1 VTKRT
6 VTKEELERPLIAYRE
21 AVDQILSAFAPLPPE
36 MVPLERALGLAN
48 AEPVVATF
56 DVPGFDNSAM
66 DGYAV
71 RAADIDTPGTILH
84 LVDDLPAGSDP
95 QIEIG
100 PGTAATIMTG
110 APLPPGAD
118 AVVPWEDTQRRDDVV
133 VVLRETTR
141 GKHVRPAGEDIR
153 AGDVVV
159 QAGTELRPVH
169 LGVIASLGLDHV
181 RAHRRPRVAIL
192 STGDELA
199 AAGDQLKPGHVYDA
213 NGVLLSAACARAGAD
228 IAATALIGDEP
239 DVIATWLRQVARH
252 ADLIVTTGGAS
263 VGEHDWIRAILEAE
277 GELKLWRVA
286 IKPGKPIAFG
296 RFDDTPVLGL
306 PGNPGSAFVGMHVFV
321 ARAIRAL
328 AARPIEPASVRA
340 KLGAA
345 VKGSPSRTLFAR
357 VALDGDVAT
366 PLPAQSSVV
375 LSNIIPADGFAI
387 VPPGGLPEGAGVTV
401 EMI

>member
-1 VTKRT
+1 MTKRT

-169 LGVIASLGLDHV
+169 LGVIASLGLGHV

>member
-6 VTKEELERPLIAYRE
+6 VTQEELDRPLIAYRD
-21 AVDQILSAFAPLPPE
+21 AVDQILSAFAPLSPE
-36 MVPLERALGLAN
+36 TIPLDRALGLIT
-48 AEPVVATF
+48 AESVVAPL

-66 DGYAV
+66 DGFAV
-71 RAADIDTPGTILH
+71 RAADIDVPGAVLR

-95 QIEIG
+95 HIEIG

-118 AVVPWEDTQRRDDVV
+118 AVVPWEDTERRGDEV

-153 AGDVVV
+153 AGDIVVP
-159 QAGTELRPVH
+159 AGTELRPVH
-169 LGVIASLGLDHV
+169 LGVIASLGLAEV

-199 AAGDQLKPGHVYDA
+199 APGDELKPGHVYDA
-213 NGVLLSAACARAGAD
+213 NGTLLSAACVRAGAD
-228 IAATALIGDEP
+228 IDAMALIGDEP
-239 DVIATWLRQVARH
+239 DFIATWLRQVARH
-252 ADLIVTTGGAS
+252 VDLIVTTGGAS
-263 VGEHDWIRAILEAE
+263 VGEHDWIRAILESE
-277 GELKLWRVA
+277 GELTLWRIA
-286 IKPGKPIAFG
+286 IKPGKPVAFG
-296 RFDDTPVLGL
+296 RFDGTPVLGL

-321 ARAIRAL
+321 ARAIRAM

-340 KLGAA
+340 TLSAA

-357 VALDGDVAT
+357 VRLDGDVAT

-387 VPPGGLPEGAGVTV
+387 VPPGGLPEGADVTV
-401 EMI
+401 EII

>member
-1 VTKRT
+1 MTKRT